1 MEIYAIVATLIF
13 ILSFIAIL
21 SNKIHRTI
29 VVWIGCIAMILL
41 GKYSGFF
48 TEGDALSFIDFNVI
62 GLLLGMMVIAAIL
75 EISGFFEFAAI
86 KAAKMSRGSPLLIL
100 IFLGT
105 TTTVISLFVDNT
117 TAILIM
123 VPLTIK
129 IADTLKINAIPLL
142 LAEAVLS
149 NTGGVAT
156 LIGDPPNIMIGSA
169 AGFSFTSFVIH
180 LGPVVIFSWFFSLFY
195 LMWFYKKWRKEAPD
209 KSKIMKMNEWDAIKN
224 KKMMYISLSILLFT
238 IFLFIVNDFFLH
250 FAIATISLIGAGLA
264 LLLNLPDIDA
274 VSKNIE
280 WSVLL
285 FFAGLFIL
293 VGSIEKTGALRWI
306 GEGIVNLSNGDIT
319 LTIILVLWISAIT
332 SSVVDNIPFT
342 AAMIPIINHLG
353 EMGLATIPL
362 FWALALGVGCGGN
375 GTPIGSTAGVVTIS
389 FASKTKHAISTKE
402 WLKGVTPIML
412 ITCALSTIFLVVFQK
427 FFMSA

>member
-1 MEIYAIVATLIF
+1 MEFFAIIATLIF
-13 ILSFIAIL
+13 IFSFIAIL

-29 VVWIGCIAMILL
+29 VVWVGCIAMIVW
-41 GKYSGFF
+41 GKYTNFLS
-48 TEGDALSFIDFNVI
+48 EKDALSFIDFNVI
-62 GLLLGMMVIAAIL
+62 GLLLGMMIIAAIL

-86 KAAKMSRGSPLLIL
+86 KAAKISKGNPLLIL

-129 IADTLKINAIPLL
+129 IADALKISAVPLL

-169 AGFSFTSFVIH
+169 AGFSFTSFIIH
-180 LGPVVIFSWFFSLFY
+180 LGPAVLFSWFFSLFY
-195 LMWFYKKWRKEAPD
+195 LMWFYKKWRKEKPPQ
-209 KSKIMKMNEWDAIKN
+209 SEIMKMNEWDAVKN

-238 IFLFIVNDFFLH
+238 ILLFVLNDFFLH
-250 FAIATISLIGAGLA
+250 FAVATIALIGAGLA
-264 LLLNLPDIDA
+264 LFFNLPDIDT

-293 VGSIEKTGALRWI
+293 VGSIEKIGILRWI
-306 GEGIVNLSNGDIT
+306 GEGITNLSNGDIT
-319 LTIILVLWISAIT
+319 LTIILLLWISALA

-353 EMGLATIPL
+353 EMGLATTPL
-362 FWALALGVGCGGN
+362 FWALALGVGFGGN
-375 GTPIGSTAGVVTIS
+375 GTPIGSTAGMVTIS
-389 FASKTKHAISTKE
+389 LASKTKHAISTKE
-402 WLKGVTPIML
+402 WLKGGTPIML
-412 ITCALSTIFLVVFQK
+412 IACTLSTLFLLLFQK